1 MPEPASKVFNL
12 ISNLDSMF
20 PENFI
25 VTERISSNNQAG
37 SKKRVLEEAGKLLSA
52 SSLALRQEMVF
63 DKLLERE
70 HLGSTGLGH
79 GIALP
84 HARIPGIQDAV
95 GAFIQLASTVDYEA
109 IDNQP
114 VDLVFGL
121 LVPEDATRE
130 HLQLLAELARLFGDT
145 EFCNR
150 LRQAQDAETILRE
163 ILGGDR

>member
-1 MPEPASKVFNL
+1 MVSKAFNL
-12 ISNLDSMF
+12 ILNLDSMF
-20 PENFI
+20 PENFLI
-25 VTERISSNNQAG
+25 AERISNNNQAG
-37 SKKRVLEEAGKLLSA
+37 SKKRVLEETGKLLSA

-84 HARIPGIQDAV
+84 HARIPGIQDAI
-95 GAFIQLASTVDYEA
+95 GAFIQLASTVDFEA

-145 EFCNR
+145 EFCDR
-150 LRQAQDAETILRE
+150 LRRAQDAETILRE
-163 ILGGDR
+163 ILGSDRHT